1 MVEPRIRSNKLSN
14 LKKRGLFF
22 LERVQSWLQPDSSST
37 THNDKKNNYGITL
50 STKDQQHLALPA
62 IFFGLGLCIIL
73 LLFSLNPGL
82 PLVQRQVNLGLGLGG
97 VLYIVLAYFVILQN
111 FETGN
116 IFFFITTIICNTLI
130 TSTLVLLQTY
140 LPDGFLPLTIIV
152 LMVSSAVLLGRW
164 TTYIFILLTYFI
176 QAVFFISDLIPA
188 QQNAALQ
195 IFATTFVSV
204 LVTETVTMTKN
215 AIALQYHRLETLNQ
229 VAHSL
234 ASSLDISQ
242 VISLVSDA
250 IQTTLD
256 ADTYYLGLLEND
268 SIHLEMLYDEGVFF
282 PNTDIALE
290 NSLAGWVVTHKKP
303 LLLRNVTDE
312 ARVKYGIKVSTIGQP
327 KLSHSWMGVPLET
340 GGRIFGIVAVASYKA
355 NKFDQS
361 SLEMLQNFTQQAAM
375 ALDNATHHAEVEDQ
389 SRRDSLTGTLN
400 HGTFLQVLE
409 REVADARVSNQPVS
423 LIMLD
428 IDKFKE
434 YNDHFG
440 HLVGDQVLIS
450 ICDTMRRYI
459 KSTDAIGRW
468 GGEEF
473 VIVLPHATG
482 HQAIRVANRIRR
494 AIGEIIL
501 YSRDQKTI
509 PAPTISQGIAIFPQD
524 CPDSIALIDLADQ
537 RLYRAKE
544 RGRNQLEPETS
555 IWPEL

>member
-1 MVEPRIRSNKLSN
+1 MAEPRIQSEILTIFKEQ
-14 LKKRGLFF
+14 GLRIV
-22 LERVQSWLQPDSSST
+22 ERVQSTLQSNSLAA
-37 THNDKKNNYGITL
+37 HNDNKSNYDITL
-50 STKDQQHLALPA
+50 STKDQQHLVLPS
-62 IFFGLGLCIIL
+62 IFFGLGLCVIL

-97 VLYIVLAYFVILQN
+97 LLYIVLAYFVVLQN
-111 FETGN
+111 FETGHP
-116 IFFFITTIICNTLI
+116 FFFILTIVCNTVI
-130 TSTLVLLQTY
+130 AGTLVLLQSH
-140 LPDGFLPLTIIV
+140 LPTGFLPLTITV
-152 LMVSSAVLLGRW
+152 LMVSCAVLMGRW
-164 TTYIFILLTYFI
+164 TTYIFILLTYI
-176 QAVFFISDLIPA
+176 VQAVFSLANLIPI
-188 QQNAALQ
+188 QQNTALQ
-195 IFATTFVSV
+195 IFAMAFVSV
-204 LVTETVTMTKN
+204 LITETVTITKS
-215 AIALQYHRLETLNQ
+215 AIALQYHKLETLNK

-256 ADTYYLGLLEND
+256 ADTYYLGLLQND
-268 SIHLEMLYDEGVFF
+268 SIRLEMLYDEGVFF
-282 PNTDIALE
+282 PNTDISLE
-290 NSLAGWVVTHKKP
+290 NSLAGWVVTHRQP

-312 ARVKYGIKVSTIGQP
+312 ARVNYGIKVSTIGQP

-389 SRRDSLTGTLN
+389 SRRDTLTGTLN

-409 REVADARVSNQPVS
+409 REVTDARISNQPVS

-459 KSTDAIGRW
+459 KATDSIGRW

-473 VIVLPHATG
+473 VIVLPRATG
-482 HQAIRVANRIRR
+482 DQAILVANRIRR
-494 AIGEIIL
+494 AIGEITL

-524 CPDSIALIDLADQ
+524 CNDSIALIDLADQ
-537 RLYRAKE
+537 RLYQAKE

-555 IWPEL
+555 IWPES